1 MYRKA
6 HIKFI
11 TLNENLIFMRDAYS
25 IIGKEV
31 YYKEKHWTVKDFF
44 YVPNNVNIFVGLTS
58 GGVTLNVTLDD
69 VMSLLV
75 Q

>member
-1 MYRKA
+1 
-6 HIKFI
+6 
-11 TLNENLIFMRDAYS
+11 MRDAYS

-31 YYKEKHWTVKDFF
+31 YYKEKTWTVKDFF
-44 YVPNNVNIFVGLTS
+44 YVPNNENIFVGLTD
-58 GGVTLNVTLDD
+58 GNVTLNVILDD

>member
-1 MYRKA
+1 MTKY
-6 HIKFI
+6 
-11 TLNENLIFMRDAYS
+11 LNVMRDAYS

>member
-1 MYRKA
+1 
-6 HIKFI
+6 
-11 TLNENLIFMRDAYS
+11 MRDAYS

-44 YVPNNVNIFVGLTS
+44 YVPNNKNIFVGLTS
-58 GGVTLNVTLDD
+58 GGITLNVTLDD
-69 VMSLLV
+69 VMSLLI